1 MRLARKKVVLFIVE
15 GFSEKESLE
24 LLLSDFFGNNRQV
37 IFEVAQGDI
46 TSDRHSTQQN
56 IKSKIT
62 ELIKSSGRKFKPAD
76 YKEVIHLVDMDAAFI
91 SEDNIYLDPLN
102 SKFSYRD
109 DGVYAP
115 NIEYVKDRN
124 KRKQALLKF
133 LSNTSKVYTSVP
145 YRVFYFSC
153 NLEHVLHNEIEVP
166 DDLKIQYA
174 ENFQDLYIDNLKGFI
189 DFICNSDFSVNQDYQ
204 ESWRFIQQD
213 NNSIKRFTNFNIVLK
228 DYSSYSSYQNLLEN
242 TPASEL

>member
-109 DGVYAP
+109 DGVYTP

>member
-24 LLLSDFFGNNRQV
+24 LLLSEFFGNNRQV

-46 TSDRHSTQQN
+46 TSDRNITQQN

-109 DGVYAP
+109 DVQ
-115 NIEYVKDRN
+115 N
-124 KRKQALLKF
+124 
-133 LSNTSKVYTSVP
+133 
-145 YRVFYFSC
+145 
-153 NLEHVLHNEIEVP
+153 
-166 DDLKIQYA
+166 
-174 ENFQDLYIDNLKGFI
+174 LYILYIYYMFI
-189 DFICNSDFSVNQDYQ
+189 Y
-204 ESWRFIQQD
+204 
-213 NNSIKRFTNFNIVLK
+213 
-228 DYSSYSSYQNLLEN
+228 
-242 TPASEL
+242 